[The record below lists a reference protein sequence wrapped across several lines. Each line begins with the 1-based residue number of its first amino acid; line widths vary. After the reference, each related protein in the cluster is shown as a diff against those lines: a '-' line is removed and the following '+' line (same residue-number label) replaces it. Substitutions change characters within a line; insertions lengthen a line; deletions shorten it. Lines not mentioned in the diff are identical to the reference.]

1 MKGTQK
7 RPRSVQSVDRAV
19 MILELL
25 AAQPAGLGLGGIAGK
40 LGLAP
45 QTAQSLL
52 RTLEAHEMV
61 VQRERGT
68 PYCLG
73 PRIHRLSRKWMSGRD
88 MTALAG
94 STVEALSRK
103 IGEYVLLAKLRG
115 GTLVRLGEA
124 SPDQALMIS
133 PEMAL
138 SGDLHTLATGKLL
151 LAYLDDDQREAI
163 IPSLDFKM
171 HGPRSVRD
179 PAELRR
185 LLPKIRR
192 RGWVVCIEEHG
203 AGVTAMA
210 VPVHEAGG
218 RVVAALGTAVPLVRF
233 PKARRAKLR
242 GKLQAAAARIEKQWG
257 M

>member
-25 AAQPAGLGLGGIAGK
+25 AAEPAGLGLARIAGK
-40 LGLAP
+40 LGFAP

-61 VQRERGT
+61 VQRERGA

-73 PRIHRLSRKWMSGRD
+73 PHIHRLSRKWMGGRD

-94 STVEALSRK
+94 QTVEALSRD
-103 IGEYVLLAKLRG
+103 IGEYVLLARLRG
-115 GTLVRLGEA
+115 RTLVCLGEA
-124 SPDQALMIS
+124 GPERALMIS
-133 PEMAL
+133 PELAF
-138 SGDLHTLATGKLL
+138 SGDLYTLATGKLL
-151 LAYLDDDQREAI
+151 LAYLDDDERETVI
-163 IPSLDFKM
+163 GSLNFKTR
-171 HGPRSVRD
+171 GPRRVAG

-185 LLPKIRR
+185 QLERIRR
-192 RGWVVCIEEHG
+192 QGWGVCIEEHG
-203 AGVTAMA
+203 AGIAAMA
-210 VPVHEAGG
+210 VPVRNEER

-233 PKARRAKLR
+233 PKAKRTKLR
-242 GKLQAAAARIEKQWG
+242 EKLQSAAAQIEKQWG
-257 M
+257 G